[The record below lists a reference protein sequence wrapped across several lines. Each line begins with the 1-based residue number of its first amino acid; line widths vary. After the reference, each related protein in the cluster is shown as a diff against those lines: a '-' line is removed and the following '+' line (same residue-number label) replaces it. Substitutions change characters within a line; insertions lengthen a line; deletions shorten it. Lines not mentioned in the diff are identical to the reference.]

1 MHKLAA
7 TATVAALT
15 LVSVGARAADWS
27 GFYVAGHVDA
37 GWGKAD
43 WSGFDGAE
51 GGGEG
56 SVSEA
61 RLPAPIGYPNT
72 DFFSADEKDTG
83 WGGGVGIGYNFQFD
97 NIVLGAVVD
106 WTWLDVGDSK
116 TFAGCCSIGSGTS
129 SVGDTNRLSSD
140 ISNIGTARAVL
151 GVAMETVMPYI
162 TGGWAWG
169 DVNHEFRSVA
179 GNGHRINM
187 DASDGWTFGGGINVA
202 IGPNTALNVEVL
214 YVDFGEASG
223 YRADTFPS
231 EAAAAVDS
239 RATIARI
246 GVMFRL

>member
-15 LVSVGARAADWS
+15 LMSAGASAADWS

-51 GGGEG
+51 GGAEG
-56 SVSEA
+56 SLTEA
-61 RLPAPIGYPNT
+61 RLPAPVGYDNT
-72 DFFSADEKDTG
+72 TLFSADEKDTG

-116 TFAGCCSIGSGTS
+116 TFAGCCGP
-129 SVGDTNRLSSD
+129 DRLSSD
-140 ISNIGTARAVL
+140 VSNIGTARGVL

-169 DVNHEFRSVA
+169 DVNHQFTSSA
-179 GNGHRINM
+179 GNGHRINL
-187 DASDGWTFGGGINVA
+187 DASDGWTLGGGINVA